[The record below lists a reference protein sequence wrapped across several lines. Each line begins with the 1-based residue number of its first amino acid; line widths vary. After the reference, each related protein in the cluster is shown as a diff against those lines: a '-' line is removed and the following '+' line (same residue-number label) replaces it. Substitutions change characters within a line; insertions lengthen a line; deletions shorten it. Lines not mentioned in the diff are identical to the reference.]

1 MKLYTFGEEQMTT
14 GIGGQA
20 GQEGMAGQAGIEGQE
35 KEKGT
40 LEGGVE
46 A

>member
-1 MKLYTFGEEQMTT
+1 MTT

-20 GQEGMAGQAGIEGQE
+20 GQEGMAGQAGIEGHE

-40 LEGGVE
+40 LEGGTDN
-46 A
+46 

>member
-1 MKLYTFGEEQMTT
+1 MKLYTFGEEQITT

-20 GQEGMAGQAGIEGQE
+20 GQEGMAGQAGIEGHE

-40 LEGGVE
+40 LEGGTDN
-46 A
+46 